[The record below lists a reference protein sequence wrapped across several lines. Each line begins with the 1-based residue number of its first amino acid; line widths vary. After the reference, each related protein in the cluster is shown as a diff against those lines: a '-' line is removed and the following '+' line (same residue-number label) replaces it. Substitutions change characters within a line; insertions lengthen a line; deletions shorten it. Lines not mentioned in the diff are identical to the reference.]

1 MFRMYIMAKK
11 VFFSFHYQDV
21 IDFRANVVR
30 NHGQFK
36 ISNKEAGYIDR
47 SIWEEA
53 KKESD
58 LALKKLINN
67 GLKNTSNTCV
77 LVGTGTFERRWVD
90 YEIMKSLKKG
100 NNIFAVHINNIPCKN
115 KKTKTKGNN
124 PLYYLGYSID
134 KTGKKLSLHNYIENK
149 WTTYKDLDGWSVD
162 QFPEKDRNKI
172 FRLSTLYPI
181 YDWVNNDG
189 YNKFKEWVD

>member
-1 MFRMYIMAKK
+1 MAKK

-30 NHGQFK
+30 NHGTFK
-36 ISNKEAGYIDR
+36 LNSKEAGFYD
-47 SIWEEA
+47 SSMWEKA

-58 LALKKLINN
+58 LALKRLINN

-77 LVGTGTFERRWVD
+77 LIGTNTFERRWVD
-90 YEIMKSLKKG
+90 YEIMRSLKKG
-100 NNIFAVHINNIPCKN
+100 NHIFAVHINSILCKN
-115 KKTKTKGNN
+115 KKTKNKGNN

-134 KTGKKLSLHNYIENK
+134 KTGKKLSLHNFIKNK
-149 WTTYKDLDGWSVD
+149 WTNYEDLEGWSVD
-162 QFPEKDRNKI
+162 LFPEKDRNKI

-181 YDWVNNDG
+181 YDWNEQDG
-189 YNKFKEWVD
+189 YQNFKTWVQ